1 MSGYLFSYGTLR
13 QEAVQLATFGRRLGG
28 TDDILPGHALSMVE
42 ITDPDVI
49 AKSGS
54 NSHPIL
60 RRGADPADEV
70 PGMVFELT
78 DDELAAADRY
88 EVSDYRRVAVRL
100 KSGLEAWVYV
110 ASSPGP

>member
-13 QEAVQLATFGRRLGG
+13 QEAVQLATFGRLLRGAA
-28 TDDILPGHALSMVE
+28 DILPGHALSMVE

-54 NSHPIL
+54 SRHPIL
-60 RRGADPADEV
+60 RPSADPDDEV
-70 PGMVFELT
+70 AGMVFEVT

-110 ASSPGP
+110 ASDP

>member
-13 QEAVQLATFGRRLGG
+13 QEAVQLATFGRRLRGA
-28 TDDILPGHALSMVE
+28 DDILPGHALSMVE

-54 NSHPIL
+54 NRHPIL
-60 RRGADPADEV
+60 RRSADPANEV

-110 ASSPGP
+110 ASDL

>member
-1 MSGYLFSYGTLR
+1 MGGYLFSYGTLR
-13 QEAVQLATFGRRLGG
+13 QEGVQLATFGRLLRG
-28 TDDILPGHALSMVE
+28 TDDSLPGHALSVIE

-54 NSHPIL
+54 SRHPML
-60 RRGADPADEV
+60 RRSADPADEV
-70 PGMVFELT
+70 SGMVFELT

-88 EVSDYRRVAVRL
+88 EVSDYRRIAVRL

-110 ASSPGP
+110 ASDP